1 VVRPVLLPEG
11 VNNPREM
18 LAAGLGGAIG
28 TAIDFAVLV
37 LLVELAH
44 LSIPVSAFLAASAG
58 AVVCFVMN
66 KYVAF
71 RDRNPIT
78 LHQVGRFGL
87 VAVAAALLMACA
99 MRIVAVDL
107 GMPYPAAKVLCAAM
121 VFVAWTYPA
130 QRRLVFAR
138 PPQSIP
144 AV

>member
-1 VVRPVLLPEG
+1 MLLPEG
-11 VNNPREM
+11 VKNPREM
-18 LAAGLGGAIG
+18 FTAGLGGAIG

-44 LSIPVSAFLAASAG
+44 ASIPMAAFLAASAG
-58 AVVCFVMN
+58 AVVCFVLN
-66 KYVAF
+66 KYIAF
-71 RDRNPIT
+71 RDRSPVT
-78 LHQVGRFGL
+78 LHQIGRFGL

-107 GMPYPAAKVLCAAM
+107 GVPYPAAKVLCAAM

-138 PPQSIP
+138 RPEPAP

>member
-1 VVRPVLLPEG
+1 
-11 VNNPREM
+11 M

-28 TAIDFAVLV
+28 TVLDFAALV
-37 LLVELAH
+37 LLVELVG
-44 LSIPVSAFLAASAG
+44 LSIPVSAFLAATAG
-58 AVVCFVMN
+58 AAACFLLN
-66 KYVAF
+66 KHVAF
-71 RDRNPIT
+71 RDRTEVT
-78 LHQVGRFGL
+78 LRQVARFGL

-107 GMPYPAAKVLCAAM
+107 RLPYPAAKALCAAI

-138 PPQSIP
+138 RPAP